1 MVNAKWGRQGWLSEN
16 WNYPL
21 KESLNDQVSFKCH
34 HSKKRQSN
42 SYAGNFKF
50 QYRCCHGTPFFFHC
64 LFSSFSLH
72 TALSSTCKGENI
84 SISS

>member
-1 MVNAKWGRQGWLSEN
+1 MVNAKWGRQGWLSEY

-42 SYAGNFKF
+42 SYAGNLSSNIGVA
-50 QYRCCHGTPFFFHC
+50 RERLFFFHC

>member
-50 QYRCCHGTPFFFHC
+50 QYRCCHYTQPLAVLARVKILAFHPKPPVDP
-64 LFSSFSLH
+64 SNY
-72 TALSSTCKGENI
+72 TTK
-84 SISS
+84 

>member
-21 KESLNDQVSFKCH
+21 KELLNDQVSFKCH

-50 QYRCCHGTPFFFHC
+50 NIGVAMECLFFFHC

>member
-1 MVNAKWGRQGWLSEN
+1 MIRCRSSVTILKRDSQIAMLVILSS
-16 WNYPL
+16 NYIGVAMECL
-21 KESLNDQVSFKCH
+21 
-34 HSKKRQSN
+34 
-42 SYAGNFKF
+42 
-50 QYRCCHGTPFFFHC
+50 FFFHC

>member
-21 KESLNDQVSFKCH
+21 KELLNDQVSFKCH

-50 QYRCCHGTPFFFHC
+50 QYRCCHGTPFF
-64 LFSSFSLH
+64 LSLSVFFVFLTH
-72 TALSSTCKGENI
+72 SP
-84 SISS
+84 

>member
-50 QYRCCHGTPFFFHC
+50 QYRCCHGTPFF
-64 LFSSFSLH
+64 LSLSVFFVFLTH
-72 TALSSTCKGENI
+72 SP
-84 SISS
+84 